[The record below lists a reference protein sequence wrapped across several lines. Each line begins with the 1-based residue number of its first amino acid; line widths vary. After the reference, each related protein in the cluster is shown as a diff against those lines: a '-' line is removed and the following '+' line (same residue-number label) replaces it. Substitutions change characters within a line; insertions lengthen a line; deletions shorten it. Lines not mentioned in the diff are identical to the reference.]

1 MALLP
6 GHHVALLVVA
16 VAVAL
21 LVVVHVALLLVL
33 LLVLHRVRLL
43 AAGVVL
49 RRTLLLVL
57 SRAQTLTQVVNQI
70 RVARMHRHRAQAT
83 SIVRQSTSQRINYT
97 SSRQTKVCN
106 MALEKLLLKMETS
119 SIRVQD
125 VV

>member
-6 GHHVALLVVA
+6 GHHVALLVVS

-49 RRTLLLVL
+49 GRTLLLVL
-57 SRAQTLTQVVNQI
+57 SRAYTLELETE
-70 RVARMHRHRAQAT
+70 VAKDYAKFY
-83 SIVRQSTSQRINYT
+83 NYG
-97 SSRQTKVCN
+97 
-106 MALEKLLLKMETS
+106 EGPY
-119 SIRVQD
+119 
-125 VV
+125 

>member
-6 GHHVALLVVA
+6 GHHVALLMVP

-49 RRTLLLVL
+49 GRTLLLVL
-57 SRAQTLTQVVNQI
+57 SRAQTFNSPKYLSQCNVNI
-70 RVARMHRHRAQAT
+70 RA
-83 SIVRQSTSQRINYT
+83 
-97 SSRQTKVCN
+97 
-106 MALEKLLLKMETS
+106 
-119 SIRVQD
+119 
-125 VV
+125 